1 MENLNEIDL
10 CIKEQVHTEVL
21 RVFHE
26 MRSLRAVYIGV

>member
-21 RVFHE
+21 RVFH
-26 MRSLRAVYIGV
+26 MRSLGAVYIGV